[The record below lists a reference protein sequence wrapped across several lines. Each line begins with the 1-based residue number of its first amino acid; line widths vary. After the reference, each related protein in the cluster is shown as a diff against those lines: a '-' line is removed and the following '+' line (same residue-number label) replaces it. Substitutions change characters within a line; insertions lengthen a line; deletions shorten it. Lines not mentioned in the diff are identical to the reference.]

1 MFKFLQPK
9 VLDAI
14 TLFHKA
20 SNPASIRIATLLKQA
35 AGSGAAVAQNAP
47 ADKFDFEL
55 NITEE
60 APTTEQL
67 KTILDYVG
75 KAGISSII
83 SDAQDETEA
92 LKKFKDNTDNLKR
105 PIVVDWNNGKV
116 FTSENG
122 SAMLKMLEALP
133 KKN

>member
-1 MFKFLQPK
+1 MS
-9 VLDAI
+9 DAI

-35 AGSGAAVAQNAP
+35 AGSGAAA
-47 ADKFDFEL
+47 ADKAPVKQSDFEL

-67 KTILDYVG
+67 NTILDYVG

-83 SDAQDETEA
+83 SGAQNEEEA
-92 LKKFKDNTDNLKR
+92 LKKFKQSADNLNR
-105 PIVVDWNNGKV
+105 PIVRV
-116 FTSENG
+116 FPP
-122 SAMLKMLEALP
+122 AMCT
-133 KKN
+133 

>member
-9 VLDAI
+9 VLDTI

-35 AGSGAAVAQNAP
+35 AGSGAAVSDNAP
-47 ADKFDFEL
+47 AKKSDFEL

-67 KTILDYVG
+67 RTMLDYVG
-75 KAGISSII
+75 KTGISSII
-83 SDAQDETEA
+83 SNAQNETEA
-92 LKKFKDNTDNLKR
+92 LKKFKENGDNLNR

-116 FTSENG
+116 FTGDNE
-122 SAMLKMLEALP
+122 SAILKLLEGLP

>member
-1 MFKFLQPK
+1 MQLQPK

-35 AGSGAAVAQNAP
+35 AGSGAAVSDKAP
-47 ADKFDFEL
+47 AKKSDFEL

-67 KTILDYVG
+67 RTILDYVG
-75 KAGISSII
+75 KTGVSSII
-83 SDAQDETEA
+83 LNAHNETEA
-92 LKKFKDNTDNLKR
+92 LKKFKESTDNLNR
-105 PIVVDWNNGKV
+105 PLVRHSPTHHEYIV
-116 FTSENG
+116 SE
-122 SAMLKMLEALP
+122 AAY
-133 KKN
+133 